1 MSKARVLTVVVA
13 LAMGLMPIL
22 QAQAASDFSDV
33 PSGVYYETAVDWL
46 VQEGITT
53 GTSATT
59 FSPDDPV
66 TRGQMATFLWRYDGE
81 PATVG
86 SGPFTDVLFG
96 AYYFSAVLWLV
107 QQGITTG
114 TSATTYSPGDPV
126 TRGQMAAF
134 LWRYAGKPA
143 PAGASPFTDV
153 SSDAYYA
160 EAVAWLVGEG
170 ITTGTSATTFSPDD
184 PVTRGQMA
192 AFLWRYAGEPKPT
205 TTTTTFGGGGGGG
218 GPAALSITSTSPLA
232 AGTIGVAY
240 SVTLA
245 ATGGTAPYT
254 WTVTVGSLPA
264 SLTLDPDTGEI
275 SGTPTTAENPSFTV
289 QVEDSLSATD
299 TEDFTLDVSYS
310 CAAQSAVPETECD
323 ALVALYNST
332 AGSSWTD
339 DTGWLS
345 DLDVCSWHGV
355 TCASGHVTQ
364 LSLASNSLTGTIPSD
379 LGDLTNLTYLRLDD
393 NSLTGPIPPE
403 LGTLAS
409 VTDLRLDHNGL
420 TSSVGDPI
428 PNLDGLTSVQRLNLS
443 FNSLAGPIPELSS
456 SLTNLNLNDNQL
468 SGAIPD
474 LSGLTNLSVLN
485 LYDNQLTSL
494 DSGLGD
500 LPNLTVMD
508 VHHNLLAGS
517 IPTTFGGNVGTTGGL
532 AKLTTLR
539 LYDNQLSGFESPVEI
554 GNLTTL
560 TTLDLANNQLDG
572 DIPDLS
578 TLTVL
583 TGLFLND
590 NLLDGLVPDL
600 SALTN
605 LDRVYLYNNELSG
618 AVPDLSSLTPSEFLV
633 YGQTGCLTAA
643 TPQPA
648 TWLTSY
654 DPNWNDGCVVTI
666 TTASPL
672 PDGTTGTPYSVTLE
686 ASGGTGTYTWT
697 SPSGPASLGSDAR
710 SGHGVISGTPDT
722 AVNQTFTVTVTDDN
736 GTVGTKE
743 FTLDVV
749 APPRVGSPED
759 VDAPPRRRARRC
771 RG

>member
-1 MSKARVLTVVVA
+1 MSKTRVLLVVVA
-13 LAMGLMPIL
+13 LVAGLMPVL
-22 QAQAASDFSDV
+22 QAQAASDFTDV
-33 PSGVYYETAVDWL
+33 PSGAYYETAVAWL

-53 GTSATT
+53 GTTATT
-59 FSPDDPV
+59 YSPDDPV
-66 TRGQMATFLWRYDGE
+66 TRGQMAAFLWRYDGE

-114 TSATTYSPGDPV
+114 TTATTY
-126 TRGQMAAF
+126 
-134 LWRYAGKPA
+134 
-143 PAGASPFTDV
+143 
-153 SSDAYYA
+153 
-160 EAVAWLVGEG
+160 
-170 ITTGTSATTFSPDD
+170 SPDD

-192 AFLWRYAGEPKPT
+192 AFLWRYAGEPAQFGSVPFTDVPSGAYYADAVAWLVGQGITTGTTATTYSPDDPVTRGQMAAFLWRYAGEPELT
-205 TTTTTFGGGGGGG
+205 TTTTVGGGGGGG
-218 GPAALSITSTSPLA
+218 GGGTTTTST
-232 AGTIGVAY
+232 T
-240 SVTLA
+240 T
-245 ATGGTAPYT
+245 TTTTAPT
-254 WTVTVGSLPA
+254 
-264 SLTLDPDTGEI
+264 
-275 SGTPTTAENPSFTV
+275 F
-289 QVEDSLSATD
+289 
-299 TEDFTLDVSYS
+299 
-310 CAAQSAVPETECD
+310 CAAQSAIPETECD
-323 ALVALYNST
+323 ALVALYNAT
-332 AGSSWTD
+332 TGGSWTVS
-339 DTGWLS
+339 TGWLS
-345 DLDVCSWHGV
+345 DPDICPNNWHGV

-428 PNLDGLTSVQRLNLS
+428 PGLDGLTSVQRLNLS
-443 FNSLAGPIPELSS
+443 FNNLAGPIPELSS
-456 SLTNLNLNDNQL
+456 SVTNLNLNDNQL

-517 IPTTFGGNVGTTGGL
+517 IPTTFGGNVLTTGGL
-532 AKLTTLR
+532 ANLTTLR
-539 LYDNQLSGFESPVEI
+539 LYDNGLTANIPDEVN
-554 GNLTTL
+554 NLTTL
-560 TTLDLANNQLDG
+560 TTLDLANNQLNG
-572 DIPDLS
+572 PVPDLS
-578 TLTVL
+578 ALVDL

-618 AVPDLSSLTPSEFLV
+618 EVPDLTSLTPSEFLV
-633 YGQTGCLTAA
+633 HGQTGCLTADA
-643 TPQPA
+643 TLGLA
-648 TWLTSY
+648 AWLSGY
-654 DPNWNDGCVVTI
+654 DIDWNSGCPVAI
-666 TTASPL
+666 TTTSL
-672 PDGTTGTPYSVTLE
+672 PDAMQDTTYTTTVE
-686 ASGGTGTYTWT
+686 ATGGTHPYMWT
-697 SPSGPASLGSDAR
+697 VTSGALPSGLSLDLNTGEI
-710 SGHGVISGTPDT
+710 HGTPDT
-722 AVNQTFTVTVTDDN
+722 VENQTFTVTVTDDN

-749 APPRVGSPED
+749 APPV
-759 VDAPPRRRARRC
+759 
-771 RG
+771 